1 MTIHAFLYS
10 ADAPDRAPD
19 FAEIELGALS
29 EQQLLWLDLADPT
42 PAELERASKLIGGDR
57 DLLQVANGNHD
68 RAALANFSKM
78 FRVTATAVTLERS
91 TTPLDLANMTLIA
104 GRNYVITVHE
114 DELPFLDDLR
124 NREKGESV
132 IGALAAES
140 FVASLL
146 DWLLGTYFRAV
157 EVLVHDID
165 RVEVAILGKRVP
177 PEFLGIL
184 VEARKRIAE
193 LRRLLKAHRDVF
205 HALARP
211 DFMASEQPEARPHFE
226 ALNRHYERAEDE
238 LESARDL
245 VIGSFELIATRAAQT
260 TNETMRTLTFVT
272 VLMGSLALIAGVLG
286 MNFQLPLFETG
297 VNGFLVVTGSMIVLS
312 AISVGIAMKRSWI

>member
-10 ADAPDRAPD
+10 ADAPDRAPELG
-19 FAEIELGALS
+19 EIELGALS
-29 EQQLLWLDLADPT
+29 EQQLLWLDLANPS
-42 PAELERASKLIGGDR
+42 PAELARARKLIGGDE
-57 DLLQVANGNHD
+57 DLLRVANGDH
-68 RAALANFSKM
+68 RPTLANFGEL
-78 FRVTATAVTLERS
+78 FRVTATAVSLERS
-91 TTPLDLANMTLIA
+91 TQRLQLANMTLIA
-104 GRNYVITVHE
+104 GRNYVVTVHQ
-114 DELPFLDDLR
+114 DELPFLNDLR

-146 DWLLGTYFRAV
+146 DWLLGSYFRAV

-205 HALARP
+205 HGLARP
-211 DFMASEQPEARPHFE
+211 DFTATEQPEARPHFE

-245 VIGSFELIATRAAQT
+245 VVGSFELIATRAAQA

-286 MNFQLPLFETG
+286 MNFQLPLFDTG
-297 VNGFLVVTGSMIVLS
+297 VSGFLIVTGSMVVLA